1 MRLQQTCSPETLL
14 KLNVSEKFSILSYH
28 SLIMYGMM
36 VSHLGLFFLLCY
48 CFIEI
53 SNSSH
58 FIVTLGRW
66 AWIPD
71 IQGKM
76 VSFLCVYPR
85 SLKQR
90 IGSLPQK
97 QKEGVWQAGNWL
109 CVESCLQGHRC
120 KPCTKTTEA
129 EPKTKVTSKADWPA
143 LYPLPKAPW

>member
-1 MRLQQTCSPETLL
+1 MLSWNPFKTECIRKILYFELP
-14 KLNVSEKFSILSYH
+14 FSCHVWYDGILP
-28 SLIMYGMM
+28 GPF
-36 VSHLGLFFLLCY
+36 FFLLCY

-53 SNSSH
+53 SNSSY

-90 IGSLPQK
+90 ISSLPQK
-97 QKEGVWQAGNWL
+97 QEGVWQAGNWL
-109 CVESCLQGHRC
+109 CGESCPQGHRC
-120 KPCTKTTEA
+120 KPCAKTTEV
-129 EPKTKVTSKADWPA
+129 EPKTKVTSKADWPP